1 MRAWTQP
8 DIPALPGTAPIP
20 HVHDTASGGKTRL
33 SVTDVASIYVCGITP
48 YDATHIGHANT
59 YLAFDTLNRLL
70 RDAGLRVEYAQNT
83 TDVDDPLLE
92 RADATGRDWR
102 ELAEEQTDLFRRD
115 MEALG
120 IVPPDFYIPV
130 TTRIDEI
137 AASVAELERNGIAY
151 RVDGDVYFDNA
162 AAQAASP
169 WVLGEESHLD
179 RATMLALSAERGG
192 DPERPGKRDPLD
204 PLLWRAERPGEPSWA
219 SPVGPGRPGWHIECS
234 VLAQLVLD
242 VPLTVKGG
250 AQDLIFPHHEFS
262 AGHSAAL
269 SGSPLSCAY
278 VHAGLVGYRGEK
290 MSKSL
295 GNLVFVRTLL
305 DGGTDPRALRLALL
319 AHHYRESWE
328 WTDADLERAEARLAV
343 WSAVGGSAAEGGD
356 ELLNRLR
363 VVLGD
368 DLDTP
373 GALALIDERVATGT
387 ALTQLER
394 DAVDALLGIRLDRS
408 PVE

>member
-1 MRAWTQP
+1 MRAWHHP
-8 DIPALPGTAPIP
+8 ELPRLPGTGPVP
-20 HVHDTASGGKTRL
+20 MVHDTASGAKTKL
-33 SVTDVASIYVCGITP
+33 SIAGTATLYVCGITP

-70 RDAGLRVEYAQNT
+70 RDAGFPVQYAQNT

-92 RADATGRDWR
+92 RATATGRDWR

-120 IVPPDFYIPV
+120 IVPPDFYIAV
-130 TTRIDEI
+130 TERIDDI
-137 AASVAELERNGIAY
+137 SAAVAELEAKRIAY
-151 RVDGDVYFDNA
+151 RVDEDVYFDSA
-162 AAQAASP
+162 AAEAASP
-169 WVLGEESHLD
+169 WVLGEGSNLD

-192 DPERPGKRDPLD
+192 DPDRPGKRDPLD
-204 PLLWRAERPGEPSWA
+204 PLLWRAERPGEPSWP

-250 AQDLIFPHHEFS
+250 AEDLIFPHHEFS

-278 VHAGLVGYRGEK
+278 VHAGLVGYQGEK

-295 GNLVFVRTLL
+295 GNLVFVRSVL
-305 DGGTDPRALRLALL
+305 DAGTDPRALRLALL
-319 AHHYRESWE
+319 AHHYREGWE
-328 WTDADLERAEARLAV
+328 WTDADLHQAEARLAA
-343 WSAVGGSAAEGGD
+343 WSAVGSFPENASGKPLVDA
-356 ELLNRLR
+356 LR
-363 VVLGD
+363 ETLSD

-373 GALALIDERVATGT
+373 GALALIDARVADGT
-387 ALTQLER
+387 SLSPLER
-394 DAVDALLGIRLDRS
+394 DAIDALLGIRL
-408 PVE
+408 

>member
-8 DIPALPGTAPIP
+8 DVPRLPGTGPIP
-20 HVHDTASGGKTRL
+20 RMHDTATGSTTRL
-33 SVTDVASIYVCGITP
+33 SVTDAASIYVCGITP
-48 YDATHIGHANT
+48 YDATHVGHANT

-92 RADATGRDWR
+92 RAKAIGRDWR
-102 ELAEEQTDLFRRD
+102 ELADEQTELFRRD
-115 MEALG
+115 MEALR
-120 IVPPDFYIPV
+120 IVPPDFYIAV
-130 TTRIDEI
+130 TERIDEI
-137 AASVAELERNGIAY
+137 AASVAELQERGVAY
-151 RVDGDVYFDNA
+151 RVERDVYFDNT
-162 AAQAASP
+162 AAQAVSP
-169 WVLGEESHLD
+169 WVLGEGSHLD
-179 RATMLALSAERGG
+179 RATMLDLSAERGG

-204 PLLWRAERPGEPSWA
+204 PLLWRAERPGEPSWP
-219 SPVGPGRPGWHIECS
+219 SPVGRGRPGWHIECS

-278 VHAGLVGYRGEK
+278 VHAGLVGFQGEK

-295 GNLVFVRTLL
+295 GNLVFVRILL
-305 DGGTDPRALRLALL
+305 DSGTDPRALRLALL
-319 AHHYRESWE
+319 ARSYRDSWE
-328 WTDADLERAEARLAV
+328 WTDADLERAEARL
-343 WSAVGGSAAEGGD
+343 SAWEAAGGSDAADGAQFVED
-356 ELLNRLR
+356 LRRILNE
-363 VVLGD
+363 

-373 GALALIDERVATGT
+373 GALALVDERVASRSP
-387 ALTQLER
+387 LTPLER
-394 DAVDALLGIRLDRS
+394 DAIDALLGIRL
-408 PVE
+408 